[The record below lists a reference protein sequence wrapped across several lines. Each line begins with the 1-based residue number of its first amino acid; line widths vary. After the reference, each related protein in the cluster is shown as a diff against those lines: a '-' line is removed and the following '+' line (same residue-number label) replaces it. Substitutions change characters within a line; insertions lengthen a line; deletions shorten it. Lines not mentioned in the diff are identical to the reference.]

1 MAEYNSKLHQL
12 ETFWAQRSRV
22 QWLKLGDKN
31 TKYFHTIAKLHIR
44 HNYFHEL
51 QRPDGSIV
59 SSLKDMYETAQSFFQ
74 NLFSNPGNA
83 FPLMT
88 YNLPTKLSSEDN
100 QFLTSVPHESEIR
113 HAVFQINPN
122 KAPDPDGY
130 SAKFYQFFW
139 KELKLDIIR
148 FVQDLLF
155 MGS

>member
-31 TKYFHTIAKLHIR
+31 TKYFHTIAKLHTR

-88 YNLPTKLSSEDN
+88 YNLPAKLSSEDN
-100 QFLTSVPHESEIR
+100 QFLT
-113 HAVFQINPN
+113 N
-122 KAPDPDGY
+122 
-130 SAKFYQFFW
+130 
-139 KELKLDIIR
+139 
-148 FVQDLLF
+148 
-155 MGS
+155 

>member
-31 TKYFHTIAKLHIR
+31 TKYFHTIAKLHTR

-51 QRPDGSIV
+51 QRPEGSMV

-100 QFLTSVPHESEIR
+100 QFLTSVPMNLKYVMLFFKLI
-113 HAVFQINPN
+113 QIKHLILMVILLNFN
-122 KAPDPDGY
+122 N
-130 SAKFYQFFW
+130 FFG
-139 KELKLDIIR
+139 K
-148 FVQDLLF
+148 
-155 MGS
+155 S